1 MDNRNLSRV
10 PQMGLIHQT
19 VIRIFIN
26 GTPIKEVVLICFDWN
41 KQNACFTY
49 DDDEVTEF
57 VFANEYH
64 FWARLGHYKNQ
75 IITVGCTRNSQS
87 HG

>member
-1 MDNRNLSRV
+1 
-10 PQMGLIHQT
+10 MGLIHQT